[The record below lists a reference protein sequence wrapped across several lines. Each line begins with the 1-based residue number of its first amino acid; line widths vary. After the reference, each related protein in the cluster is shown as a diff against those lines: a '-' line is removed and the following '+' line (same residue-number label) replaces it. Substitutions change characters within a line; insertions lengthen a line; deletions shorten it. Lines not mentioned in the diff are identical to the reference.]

1 MGAGTIGFTLGAIYD
16 SLCCCFTSSA
26 SKSTFSLLEI
36 VAKLFLAFLVLSLI
50 AGGIAGEFCLNFT
63 LQFYLNISDIV
74 LEAGKDN
81 KTATTSAS
89 TTTTTSSSSTPTS
102 AITELVKGSLA
113 RIEVKTLN
121 CTGCSPGDKEQ
132 GLQLHLTGPG
142 SVECTTGNLDNED
155 VHDYDFY
162 SVSQFKSTIVGG
174 SDSQV
179 LGECDNVR
187 DCLSLIP

>member
-1 MGAGTIGFTLGAIYD
+1 MNF
-16 SLCCCFTSSA
+16 C
-26 SKSTFSLLEI
+26 
-36 VAKLFLAFLVLSLI
+36 SLI
-50 AGGIAGEFCLNFT
+50 LFESFI
-63 LQFYLNISDIV
+63 YLISDIV
-74 LEAGKDN
+74 LEVGKDN
-81 KTATTSAS
+81 KISTTTSA
-89 TTTTTSSSSTPTS
+89 TTTTGATSSSSTPTS